1 MVPDH
6 EGFSSARILIV
17 EDDPA
22 VQHVL
27 ERMLRKNGFTNVVR
41 VPDGAVALDLWA
53 TNPPDLA
60 LVDLHMPGSS
70 GFDFL
75 ERIAED
81 NNHGEFLPVIM
92 LTGDPR
98 PDVRRHAL
106 NLGAHDF
113 LTKPF
118 DTTEVLLRIRNLLRT
133 RFLNRRLLEANSA
146 LEARVR
152 ERTLNLEESRQ
163 EALEHLARAAEFRD
177 DVTGQHTYRVGRL
190 AAATAA
196 ELGWDD
202 VACSLMFAAA
212 PLHDIGKI
220 GIPDTILLKKG
231 PLTPEEFDVMKRH
244 TTIGAA
250 ILAGSRAP
258 VFVLAHEIVLTHHE
272 RWDGTG
278 YPAGLAGGA
287 IPMAG
292 RIVCAADVDD
302 ALPHERPYKHA
313 MPAADALDLINED
326 SGRHFDPAVV
336 AALNRALA
344 GGEELLSIPG
354 RRAGAG

>member
-1 MVPDH
+1 MISDH
-6 EGFSSARILIV
+6 DGFSSARILIV

-22 VQHVL
+22 VQHIL
-27 ERMLRKNGFTNVVR
+27 ERMLRKNGFQNVVR
-41 VPDGAVALDLWA
+41 VPDGAVALDLWM
-53 TNPPDLA
+53 TRPPDLA

-81 NNHGEFLPVIM
+81 NADGEFLPVIM
-92 LTGDPR
+92 LTGDSR

-106 NLGAHDF
+106 DLGAHDF

-133 RFLNRRLLEANSA
+133 RFLNRRLLESNNA

-152 ERTLNLEESRQ
+152 ERTQNLEESRQ

-177 DVTGQHTYRVGRL
+177 DVTGQHTLRVGRL
-190 AAATAA
+190 AAAIAH
-196 ELGWDD
+196 ELGWDN
-202 VACSLMFAAA
+202 VACNLMRAAA

-220 GIPDTILLKKG
+220 GIPDTILLKSG
-231 PLTPEEFDVMKRH
+231 RLTPDEFAVMKTH

-258 VFVLAHEIVLTHHE
+258 VFVLAQEIAISHHE
-272 RWDGTG
+272 RWDGAG
-278 YPAGLAGGA
+278 YPSGLAGEA

-292 RIVCAADVDD
+292 RIVCAADVFD
-302 ALPHERPYKHA
+302 ALTNERPYKRA
-313 MPAADALDLINED
+313 MTADAAQAHINAD
-326 SGRHFDPAVV
+326 AGSHFDPAVV
-336 AALNRALA
+336 AALNRALPR
-344 GGEELLSIPG
+344 LLND
-354 RRAGAG
+354 